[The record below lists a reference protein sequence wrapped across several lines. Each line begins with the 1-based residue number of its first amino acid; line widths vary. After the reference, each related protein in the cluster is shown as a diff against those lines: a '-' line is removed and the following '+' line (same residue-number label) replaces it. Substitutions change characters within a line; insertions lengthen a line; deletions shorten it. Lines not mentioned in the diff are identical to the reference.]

1 MTINIFDADE
11 ATRMD
16 KMRWLQEYRALEAEV
31 SKKKEKYERI
41 RAACEKTTSIATGM
55 PRGGSSAR
63 DELYAKMVD
72 LAQEL
77 SADMGEMEYMREKV
91 WGAVNAIQ
99 DRQLMA
105 LLTGRYLLGYSWGK
119 IATDFSLPA
128 CTVRG
133 RMHQRALDA
142 LHIV

>member
-1 MTINIFDADE
+1 MRINIFDSDE

-16 KMRWLQEYRALEAEV
+16 KMRWLQEYRAFDAEV

-41 RAACEKTTSIATGM
+41 RAACEKTTSVATGM

-63 DELYAKMVD
+63 DALYAKMVD

-77 SADMGEMEYMREKV
+77 SADMGGLEYMREMV
-91 WGAVNAIQ
+91 WGAVDAIQ
-99 DRQLMA
+99 DRKLMV

-119 IATDFSLPA
+119 IATDLSLPVS
-128 CTVRG
+128 TVRG
-133 RMHQRALDA
+133 RMHQRAIDA